1 MEATP
6 EPTPV
11 TPTRLAA
18 AMKADG
24 GVPGVLEP
32 NARVMLVGEA
42 LQLASGDKVK
52 AAHYAEGTPT
62 TGEPTA
68 TCEVASSALV
78 SNQAS
83 YLTFNWSEIGDALDH
98 PASGTLRFSVLK
110 GGVQSNAV
118 DAVVSAE

>member
-1 MEATP
+1 M
-6 EPTPV
+6 
-11 TPTRLAA
+11 
-18 AMKADG
+18 
-24 GVPGVLEP
+24 
-32 NARVMLVGEA
+32 
-42 LQLASGDKVK
+42 K

-110 GGVQSNAV
+110 GGVESNSV